1 MPIANVDHA
10 IRLRH
15 DPLFAGLPNAQISRL
30 LARLQTV
37 EFDAGATLY
46 RKNASADFLYLIEEG
61 SLNIT
66 TPSGRV
72 GARRPC

>member
-37 EFDAGATLY
+37 EFDAGATL
-46 RKNASADFLYLIEEG
+46 NAKMQVPTSFI
-61 SLNIT
+61 
-66 TPSGRV
+66 
-72 GARRPC
+72 